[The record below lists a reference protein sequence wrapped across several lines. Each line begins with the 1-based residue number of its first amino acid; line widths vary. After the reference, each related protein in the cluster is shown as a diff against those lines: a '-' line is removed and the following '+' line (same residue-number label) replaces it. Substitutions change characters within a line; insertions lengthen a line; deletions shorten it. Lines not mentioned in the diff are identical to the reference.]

1 MGADGGYFRGLREL
15 SPMSTKSKLFVLTC
29 SLALVVVMALGQVGV
44 RASGSGDG
52 PYAQLQVYSEVL
64 SRVER
69 EYVDEPNIPQV
80 TNGALHG
87 LLEALDS
94 SSSYLSPAEYKE
106 FQARN
111 GDKGTEKRGGIG
123 AAVSKRFGYADVVS
137 IIPGGAAEKAGIQNY
152 DIIEAIEGKSTHEM
166 SPVEINSLLAG
177 DPGSTVTVSVVRAR
191 KAEPQKIV
199 ITRDVFSNPV
209 ASSKVVD
216 AGVGYIKV
224 DWFTKGKSTEIA
236 NLVRTLQKSGATKLI
251 LDLRNSADGDPAEGI
266 ATANLFLD
274 HGTITYLQGQKY
286 PKQAFT
292 AEADK
297 AITKLPVVVLVNRGT
312 AGPAE
317 IVAAAILENARGD
330 VLGDKTFGAGSIQKM
345 IPLQDNSALNLT
357 IAKYYSPQGKAIQDS
372 AVTPNILVAGE
383 EEVALPE
390 DDDSATP
397 AAGDQ
402 EPKKAPQDEQLKKA
416 IEVVKARPA
425 KA

>member
-1 MGADGGYFRGLREL
+1 
-15 SPMSTKSKLFVLTC
+15 MSTRSKLFVLTC
-29 SLALVVVMALGQVGV
+29 SLALVVVMALGQMGV
-44 RASGSGDG
+44 RASGTNDG

-106 FQARN
+106 FQARS
-111 GDKGTEKRGGIG
+111 GEKRGGIG

-199 ITRDVFSNPV
+199 ITRDVFSNPA

-216 AGVGYIKV
+216 AGIGYIKV
-224 DWFTKGKSTEIA
+224 DWFTKGKSTEVA
-236 NLVRTLQKSGATKLI
+236 NLIRSLQKSGATKLI

-345 IPLQDNSALNLT
+345 IPLQDSSALNLT
-357 IAKYYSPQGKAIQDS
+357 VAKYYSPQGKAIQDS

-383 EEVALPE
+383 EEVTLPDE
-390 DDDSATP
+390 DETATP
-397 AAGDQ
+397 AADQ

-416 IEVVKARPA
+416 IEVVKTRQA

>member
-1 MGADGGYFRGLREL
+1 
-15 SPMSTKSKLFVLTC
+15 MSTRSKLFVLTC
-29 SLALVVVMALGQVGV
+29 SLALVVVMALGQMGV
-44 RASGSGDG
+44 RASGTNDG

-111 GDKGTEKRGGIG
+111 GERHGGIG

-199 ITRDVFSNPV
+199 ITRDVFSNPA

-216 AGVGYIKV
+216 AGIGYIKV
-224 DWFTKGKSTEIA
+224 DWFTKGKSTEVA
-236 NLVRTLQKSGATKLI
+236 NLIRSLQKSGATKLI

-266 ATANLFLD
+266 STANLFLD

-330 VLGDKTFGAGSIQKM
+330 VLGDKTFGAGSIQRM
-345 IPLQDNSALNLT
+345 IPLQDSSALNLT
-357 IAKYYSPQGKAIQDS
+357 VAKYYSPQGKAIQDS

-383 EEVALPE
+383 EEVALPDE
-390 DDDSATP
+390 DESATP
-397 AAGDQ
+397 ATDQ

-416 IEVVKARPA
+416 IEVVKTRPA

>member
-1 MGADGGYFRGLREL
+1 MET
-15 SPMSTKSKLFVLTC
+15 MSTKSKLFVLTC
-29 SLALVVVMALGQVGV
+29 SLALVVVMALGQMGV
-44 RASGSGDG
+44 RASSSNDG

-106 FQARN
+106 FQART
-111 GDKGTEKRGGIG
+111 GKGEKRGGIG

-137 IIPGGAAEKAGIQNY
+137 ILPGGAAEKAGIQNY

-191 KAEPQKIV
+191 KAEPEKVV
-199 ITRDVFSNPV
+199 ITRDVVANPP
-209 ASSKVVD
+209 ASSKTVD
-216 AGVGYIKV
+216 AGVGYVKV
-224 DWFTKGKSTEIA
+224 DWFTKGKSKEVADLI
-236 NLVRTLQKSGATKLI
+236 RTLQKNGATKLI

-274 HGTITYLQGQKY
+274 HGTITYVQGQKY
-286 PKQAFT
+286 PKESFT

-317 IVAAAILENARGD
+317 IVAAAILENTRGD

-357 IAKYYSPQGKAIQDS
+357 IAKYYTPQGKAIQDS

-383 EEVALPE
+383 EEATLPDDE
-390 DDDSATP
+390 DGATP
-397 AAGDQ
+397 ATDQ

-416 IEVVKARPA
+416 IEVVKARQA

>member
-1 MGADGGYFRGLREL
+1 
-15 SPMSTKSKLFVLTC
+15 MSTKSKLFVLLC
-29 SLALVVVMALGQVGV
+29 SLALVVVMALGSLHV
-44 RASGSGDG
+44 RASSNGDG
-52 PYAQLQVYSEVL
+52 PYPQLQVYSEVL

-94 SSSYLSPAEYKE
+94 SSSYLSPAEYKD
-106 FQARN
+106 FKARS
-111 GDKGTEKRGGIG
+111 GEKRGGIG

-137 IIPGGAAEKAGIQNY
+137 IVPGGAAEKAGIQNY

-191 KAEPQKIV
+191 KAEPEKVV

-216 AGVGYIKV
+216 AGVGYVKV
-224 DWFTKGKSTEIA
+224 DWFTKGKSAEIA
-236 NLVRTLQKSGATKLI
+236 NLVRNLQKGGATKLI
-251 LDLRNSADGDPAEGI
+251 LDLRNSADGEEAEGI

-274 HGTITYLQGQKY
+274 HGTIAYLQGQKY
-286 PKQAFT
+286 PKEAFT
-292 AEADK
+292 ADPEK

-330 VLGDKTFGAGSIQKM
+330 VLGDKTFGAGSVQKM

-383 EEVALPE
+383 EEVALP
-390 DDDSATP
+390 DDEESATP
-397 AAGDQ
+397 TADQ

-416 IEVVKARPA
+416 IEVVKARQA

>member
-1 MGADGGYFRGLREL
+1 
-15 SPMSTKSKLFVLTC
+15 MSTKSKLFVLTC

-44 RASGSGDG
+44 RASGSNDG

-106 FQARN
+106 FQTRSA
-111 GDKGTEKRGGIG
+111 GKRAGIG

-137 IIPGGAAEKAGIQNY
+137 ILPGGAAEKAGIQNY

-177 DPGSTVTVSVVRAR
+177 DAGSTVTVSVVRAR

-199 ITRDVFSNPV
+199 ITRDEFSNPA
-209 ASSKVVD
+209 ASSKVVET
-216 AGVGYIKV
+216 GVGYIKV
-224 DWFTKGKSTEIA
+224 DWFTKGESTEIA

-251 LDLRNSADGDPAEGI
+251 LDLRNSADGEAAEGI

-357 IAKYYSPQGKAIQDS
+357 VAKYYSPQGKAIQDS

-383 EEVALPE
+383 EEVALPDE
-390 DDDSATP
+390 DDNATP
-397 AAGDQ
+397 SADQ

>member
-1 MGADGGYFRGLREL
+1 
-15 SPMSTKSKLFVLTC
+15 MSTRSKLFVLTC
-29 SLALVVVMALGQVGV
+29 SLALVVVMALGQMGV
-44 RASGSGDG
+44 RASGTNDG

-106 FQARN
+106 FQARS
-111 GDKGTEKRGGIG
+111 GEKRGGIG

-199 ITRDVFSNPV
+199 ITRDVFSNPA

-216 AGVGYIKV
+216 AGIGYIKV
-224 DWFTKGKSTEIA
+224 DWFTKGKSTEVA
-236 NLVRTLQKSGATKLI
+236 NLIRTLQKSGATKLI

-330 VLGDKTFGAGSIQKM
+330 VLGDKTFGAGSVQKM

-357 IAKYYSPQGKAIQDS
+357 VAKYYSPQGKAIQDS

-383 EEVALPE
+383 EEVTLPDE
-390 DDDSATP
+390 DESATP
-397 AAGDQ
+397 ATDQ

-416 IEVVKARPA
+416 IEVVKARQA

>member
-1 MGADGGYFRGLREL
+1 
-15 SPMSTKSKLFVLTC
+15 VLTC
-29 SLALVVVMALGQVGV
+29 SLALVVVMALGQMGV
-44 RASGSGDG
+44 RASGTNDG

-106 FQARN
+106 FQARS
-111 GDKGTEKRGGIG
+111 GEKRGGIG

-199 ITRDVFSNPV
+199 ITRDVFSNPA

-216 AGVGYIKV
+216 PGIGYIKV
-224 DWFTKGKSTEIA
+224 DWFTKGKSTEVA
-236 NLVRTLQKSGATKLI
+236 NLIRSLQKSGATKLI

-297 AITKLPVVVLVNRGT
+297 AITKLPIVVLVNRGT

-345 IPLQDNSALNLT
+345 IPLQDSSALNLT
-357 IAKYYSPQGKAIQDS
+357 VAKYYSPQGKAIQDS

-383 EEVALPE
+383 EEVTLPDE
-390 DDDSATP
+390 DETATP
-397 AAGDQ
+397 ATDQ

-416 IEVVKARPA
+416 IEVVKTRQA

>member
-1 MGADGGYFRGLREL
+1 
-15 SPMSTKSKLFVLTC
+15 MSTRSKLFVLTC
-29 SLALVVVMALGQVGV
+29 SLALVVVMALGQMGV
-44 RASGSGDG
+44 RASGTNDG

-94 SSSYLSPAEYKE
+94 SSSYLSPAEYKD
-106 FQARN
+106 FQARS
-111 GDKGTEKRGGIG
+111 GERRGGIG

-199 ITRDVFSNPV
+199 ITRDVFSNPA

-224 DWFTKGKSTEIA
+224 DWFTKGKSVEIA
-236 NLVRTLQKSGATKLI
+236 NLIRSLQKSGAAKLI

-330 VLGDKTFGAGSIQKM
+330 VLGDKTFGAGSIQRM
-345 IPLQDNSALNLT
+345 IPLQDSSALNLT
-357 IAKYYSPQGKAIQDS
+357 VAKYYSPQGKAIQDS

-383 EEVALPE
+383 EDVTLPE
-390 DDDSATP
+390 EDDNATP
-397 AAGDQ
+397 ATDQ

-416 IEVVKARPA
+416 IEVVKTRQA

>member
-1 MGADGGYFRGLREL
+1 
-15 SPMSTKSKLFVLTC
+15 MSTRSKLFVLTC
-29 SLALVVVMALGQVGV
+29 SLALVVVMALGQMGV
-44 RASGSGDG
+44 RASGTNDG

-106 FQARN
+106 FQARS
-111 GDKGTEKRGGIG
+111 GERRGGIG

-191 KAEPQKIV
+191 KAEPQKVV
-199 ITRDVFSNPV
+199 ITRDVFSNPA

-216 AGVGYIKV
+216 AGIGYIKV
-224 DWFTKGKSTEIA
+224 DWFTKGKSTEVA
-236 NLVRTLQKSGATKLI
+236 NLIRSLQKSGAAKLI

-345 IPLQDNSALNLT
+345 IPLQDSSALNLT
-357 IAKYYSPQGKAIQDS
+357 VAKYYSPQGKAIQDS

-383 EEVALPE
+383 EEVTLPDE
-390 DDDSATP
+390 DESATP
-397 AAGDQ
+397 ATDQ
-402 EPKKAPQDEQLKKA
+402 EPKKTPQDEQLKKA
-416 IEVVKARPA
+416 IEVVKMRQA

>member
-1 MGADGGYFRGLREL
+1 L
-15 SPMSTKSKLFVLTC
+15 SPMSTRSKLFVLIC
-29 SLALVVVMALGQVGV
+29 SLALVVVMALGQMGV
-44 RASGSGDG
+44 RASSTDG
-52 PYAQLQVYSEVL
+52 PYPQLQVYSEVL

-94 SSSYLSPAEYKE
+94 SSSYLSPSEYKE
-106 FQARN
+106 FKARS
-111 GDKGTEKRGGIG
+111 GEKRGGIG

-137 IIPGGAAEKAGIQNY
+137 ILPGGAAEKAGIQNY
-152 DIIEAIEGKSTHEM
+152 DIMEAIEGKSTHEM

-191 KAEPQKIV
+191 KAEPEKV
-199 ITRDVFSNPV
+199 TITRDIEANPA

-216 AGVGYIKV
+216 AGIGYIKV
-224 DWFTKGKSTEIA
+224 DWFTKGKSAEVA
-236 NLVRTLQKSGATKLI
+236 NLIRSLQKSGATKLI
-251 LDLRNSADGDPAEGI
+251 LDLRNSAAGDPAEGI

-286 PKQAFT
+286 PKQSFT
-292 AEADK
+292 ADAEK

-317 IVAAAILENARGD
+317 IVAAALLENARGD

-357 IAKYYSPQGKAIQDS
+357 IAKYYTPQGKAIQDS

-390 DDDSATP
+390 EDETATP
-397 AAGDQ
+397 AADQ

-416 IEVVKARPA
+416 IEVVKTRQT

>member
-1 MGADGGYFRGLREL
+1 MDEGSGYFQSLREL

-29 SLALVVVMALGQVGV
+29 SLALVVVMALGQMGV
-44 RASGSGDG
+44 RASGTNDG

-106 FQARN
+106 FQARS
-111 GDKGTEKRGGIG
+111 GEKRGGIG

-199 ITRDVFSNPV
+199 ITRDIFSNPE

-224 DWFTKGKSTEIA
+224 DWFTKGKSAEVA
-236 NLVRTLQKSGATKLI
+236 NLIRTLQKSGATKLI

-357 IAKYYSPQGKAIQDS
+357 VAKYYSPQGKAIQDS

-383 EEVALPE
+383 EEVTLPDE
-390 DDDSATP
+390 DETATP
-397 AAGDQ
+397 AADQ

>member
-1 MGADGGYFRGLREL
+1 
-15 SPMSTKSKLFVLTC
+15 MSTKSKLFVLTC
-29 SLALVVVMALGQVGV
+29 SLALVVVMALGSLGV
-44 RASGSGDG
+44 RASGSGEG
-52 PYAQLQVYSEVL
+52 PYPQLQVYSEVL

-94 SSSYLSPAEYKE
+94 SSSYLSPAEYRE
-106 FQARN
+106 FKARS
-111 GDKGTEKRGGIG
+111 GQKSGGIG
-123 AAVSKRFGYADVVS
+123 AAVSKRFGYAAVVS
-137 IIPGGAAEKAGIQNY
+137 VLPGGAAEKSGIQNY

-177 DPGSTVTVSVVRAR
+177 EPGSTVTVSVVRAR
-191 KAEPQKIV
+191 KAAPQKIV
-199 ITRDVFSNPV
+199 ITRDVVSNPA
-209 ASSKVVD
+209 ASSKVVE
-216 AGVGYIKV
+216 AGVGYVKV
-224 DWFTKGKSTEIA
+224 DWFTKGKSVEIA
-236 NLVRTLQKSGATKLI
+236 NLVRGLQKSGATKLI
-251 LDLRNSADGDPAEGI
+251 LDLRNSADGDAAEGI

-286 PKQAFT
+286 PKEAFT
-292 AEADK
+292 ANPEK
-297 AITKLPVVVLVNRGT
+297 AITNLPVIVLVNRGT

-330 VLGDKTFGAGSIQKM
+330 VLGDKTFGVGSVQKM

-383 EEVALPE
+383 EEIALPDE
-390 DDDSATP
+390 DESATP
-397 AAGDQ
+397 AADQ

-416 IEVVKARPA
+416 IEVVKTRAA